1 MGAKMKSSAS
11 HTTTTTGASTTKAA
25 TTTTTT
31 SDTSKN
37 LPSWKA
43 RFASARRR
51 SGSDL
56 DKYSESQGGDAT
68 LLPNTNTSFLSTQ
81 RNKTKKNWKG
91 SLKNLLPT
99 PKKDADGGSSNP
111 QAPDSG
117 KDDAGDVSF
126 LSCSTTHRIWDVG
139 VVGPGNGGLQRTLV
153 LTCVFGSR
161 SLSR

>member
-1 MGAKMKSSAS
+1 MGAKMKPSAS
-11 HTTTTTGASTTKAA
+11 HTTTIGASTTKAA
-25 TTTTTT
+25 TTTTT
-31 SDTSKN
+31 DASKN

-56 DKYSESQGGDAT
+56 DKYSESQGDAA
-68 LLPNTNTSFLSTQ
+68 LLNTSLATQ

-117 KDDAGDVSF
+117 KDGAGDVSF
-126 LSCSTTHRIWDVG
+126 CHVRYTD
-139 VVGPGNGGLQRTLV
+139 
-153 LTCVFGSR
+153 
-161 SLSR
+161 